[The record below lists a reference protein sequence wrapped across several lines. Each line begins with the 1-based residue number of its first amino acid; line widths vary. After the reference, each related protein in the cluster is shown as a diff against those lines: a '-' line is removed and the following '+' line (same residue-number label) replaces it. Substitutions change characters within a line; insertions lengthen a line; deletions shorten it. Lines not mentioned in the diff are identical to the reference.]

1 MGESAVH
8 LCQLVEHARGHSS
21 GVGAEKVLL
30 CFRSLPVVAVSA
42 QEGRGGEGREDR
54 MRLKPELRQQWSGQT
69 GGERGILGHCRACGG
84 ASKHVEESP
93 RRVGAPKSM

>member
-8 LCQLVEHARGHSS
+8 LRQLVEHARGHSS

-42 QEGRGGEGREDR
+42 QEGREGWREGGEWNR
-54 MRLKPELRQQWSGQT
+54 
-69 GGERGILGHCRACGG
+69 
-84 ASKHVEESP
+84 
-93 RRVGAPKSM
+93 